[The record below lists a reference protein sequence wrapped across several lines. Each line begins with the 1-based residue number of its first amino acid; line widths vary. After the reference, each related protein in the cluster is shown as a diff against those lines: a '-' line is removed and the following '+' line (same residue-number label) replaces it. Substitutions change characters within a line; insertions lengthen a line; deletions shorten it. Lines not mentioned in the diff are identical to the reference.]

1 MNLNVFT
8 ANIPPSN
15 KVYQLQDLE
24 NWKFPGPSLAVLGH
38 PIAHSLSP
46 RIHNAALQKMG
57 GKYKKWRY
65 FAFDIPH
72 ELLGEAMVALHVHN
86 FIGINLTIP
95 HKVEALDLVASVDP
109 VAEKMGAVNTLIRQ
123 EFGYHGKNTDGYGIE
138 TALKQDLGV
147 SISGS
152 DVIIL
157 GAGGASRAT
166 VVQCLNSGCRKVWLG
181 NRSIERL
188 NDLVESIGGP
198 NDRLETFA
206 LAEPPTERIPDDAIL
221 INATSLGLKPEDPS
235 PVDLRLL
242 PKGLRVYDM
251 IYNPPDTALI
261 KMATSL
267 GYPTA
272 NGLSMLV
279 HQAAKSLHYWTE
291 AEVPVSTMFDVIQ
304 AKQTT

>member
-15 KVYQLQDLE
+15 KVYQLQDLD
-24 NWKFPGPSLAVLGH
+24 NWKFSGPSLAVLGH

-46 RIHNAALQKMG
+46 KIHNAALKQMG
-57 GKYKKWRY
+57 KEFKKWRY

-72 ELLGEAMVALHVHN
+72 ELLPEALVTLHFHN
-86 FIGINLTIP
+86 FAGINLTIP
-95 HKVEALDLVASVDP
+95 HKVEALELVASIDP

-138 TALKQDLGV
+138 TALKQDLGANLA
-147 SISGS
+147 GS

-166 VVQCLNSGCRKVWLG
+166 VVQCLESGCRKIWLG
-181 NRSIERL
+181 NRSVERL
-188 NDLVESIGGP
+188 EQLVESIGGP
-198 NDRLETFA
+198 NERLETFA
-206 LAEPPTERIPDDAIL
+206 LANPPTDRIPDDAIL

-235 PVDLRLL
+235 PVDLSTL
-242 PKGLRVYDM
+242 PEGICVFDM
-251 IYNPPDTALI
+251 IYNPPETALI
-261 KMATSL
+261 KQAKQH
-267 GYPTA
+267 GYATA

-279 HQAAKSLHYWTE
+279 HQAAKSLRYWTG
-291 AEVPVSTMFDVIQ
+291 AEVPVSAMFDAV
-304 AKQTT
+304 TG